1 MSEST
6 LEKSKVRIA
15 SGSPQK
21 NMYPQ
26 KTLRLIVAIES
37 SRVAAKSYRVG
48 VRCQPN
54 CDRVKGKQK
63 SATNT
68 FVEKDDPQNSWG
80 HDEEKQV
87 IG

>member
-1 MSEST
+1 M
-6 LEKSKVRIA
+6 
-15 SGSPQK
+15 
-21 NMYPQ
+21 Q

-63 SATNT
+63 SAPNT
-68 FVEKDDPQNSWG
+68 FVEKDDPQNPWG
-80 HDEEKQV
+80 HNEEKQV